1 MVQPRRQKIRPTRPS
16 GPSRLDQI
24 LDEAAKSLNSKGVSF
39 TTLGEIADRRGV
51 SRPALYYYV
60 KDLEDLVFQ
69 TYRRSCE
76 IILLHLGVAI
86 ETGGPATSVL
96 SRFLD
101 LALAE
106 DAPEIAALGEI
117 GILQSTARQTVLSL
131 YEGAVA
137 RLGGVIDSGIER
149 GEVRPC
155 DAEVAARTL
164 ISIVFWLPL
173 APRWATAIQP
183 MRRARLTEVAKDLL
197 LHGWSKDRRAAPEVE
212 PIDLAPL
219 STAAFSV
226 FDRQSIVEEKRR
238 RILATASRLF
248 NRKGVDST
256 SLEEIAAD
264 IGTTKRALYSHV
276 GDKQALLAACYRR
289 SYEIFLH
296 ILKKANESEM
306 SCLYRLTAY
315 HEAASIVQL
324 RDDIQPLRP
333 TVGYESLTQQAR
345 SEVDELSTQLIG
357 EFSTLFAAGIKEGS
371 LREVDLAAT
380 MLILPGASSWLVK
393 GVVVVDA
400 EGQRHIA
407 REISNL
413 FTIGLCA
420 AQPTSGATGD
430 SSLTKG

>member
-1 MVQPRRQKIRPTRPS
+1 MMGQARRHKNHLTGPP

-76 IILLHLGVAI
+76 IISLHLGVAI
-86 ETGGPATSVL
+86 ETGQNASSVVAH
-96 SRFLD
+96 FLD

-117 GILQSTARQTVLSL
+117 GILQSTARQAVLSL

-137 RLGGVIDSGIER
+137 RLSAVIDTGITR
-149 GEVRPC
+149 GELRPC
-155 DAEVAARTL
+155 DSEVTARAL
-164 ISIVFWLPL
+164 ISIVFWLPV
-173 APRWATAIQP
+173 APRWSSAIQP
-183 MRRARLTEVAKDLL
+183 VSRDRLLKVAKDLL
-197 LHGWSKDRRAAPEVE
+197 LHGWSKDRRAAPEVGA
-212 PIDLAPL
+212 IDLAPL
-219 STAAFSV
+219 STVAFSV
-226 FDRQSIVEEKRR
+226 FDQQSIVEEKRR

-276 GDKQALLAACYRR
+276 GDKQALLAACFRR

-296 ILKKANESEM
+296 LLKSAYESDT

-333 TVGYESLTQQAR
+333 TVGYESLTPLAR
-345 SEVDELSTQLIG
+345 SEVDELSTRLVR
-357 EFSTLFAAGIKEGS
+357 EFATLFAGGIREGS
-371 LREVDLAAT
+371 LRDLDLEAT

-393 GVVVVDA
+393 GVVVVDE

-413 FTIGLCA
+413 FTMGLCA
-420 AQPTSGATGD
+420 TTTAMTEQQAD
-430 SSLTKG
+430 RD

>member
-1 MVQPRRQKIRPTRPS
+1 MVQPRRQRIRPTRPP

-24 LDEAAKSLNSKGVSF
+24 LDEAAKSLNLKGVSF

-86 ETGGPATSVL
+86 EMGGPATSVVAH
-96 SRFLD
+96 FLD

-137 RLGGVIDSGIER
+137 RLSGVIDSGIAR

-155 DAEVAARTL
+155 DTEVAARTL
-164 ISIVFWLPL
+164 ISIVFWLPV

-183 MRRARLTEVAKDLL
+183 VSRGRLIEVAKDLL
-197 LHGWSKDRRAAPEVE
+197 LHGWSSNRRAAPEVE

-296 ILKKANESEM
+296 LLKASNESNT
-306 SCLYRLTAY
+306 SNLYRLTAY

-333 TVGYESLTQQAR
+333 TVGYEALTEQAR
-345 SEVDELSTQLIG
+345 SEVDELSTRLID
-357 EFSTLFAAGIKEGS
+357 EFSTLFAAGIKERS
-371 LREVDLAAT
+371 LRDIDLEAT

-393 GVVVVDA
+393 GVIVVDA

-413 FTIGLCA
+413 FTIGLRA
-420 AQPTSGATGD
+420 AEPASG
-430 SSLTKG
+430 SESHS

>member
-1 MVQPRRQKIRPTRPS
+1 MGQPRRQKNLPTGPPA
-16 GPSRLDQI
+16 PSRLDQI

-76 IILLHLGVAI
+76 IILLHLGLAI
-86 ETGGPATSVL
+86 ETGGTATSVL
-96 SRFLD
+96 AQFLD

-106 DAPEIAALGEI
+106 DAPQIAALGEI

-131 YEGAVA
+131 YEDAVA
-137 RLGGVIDSGIER
+137 RLAAVIDTGIAR

-155 DAEVAARTL
+155 NAEVAARTL
-164 ISIVFWLPL
+164 ISIVFWLPV
-173 APRWATAIQP
+173 APRWAAVIQP
-183 MRRARLTEVAKDLL
+183 VSRGRLTDVAKDLL
-197 LHGWSKDRRAAPEVE
+197 FHGWSRDRRAAPEVE
-212 PIDLAPL
+212 AIDLAPL

-248 NRKGVDST
+248 NRKGVDAT

-264 IGTTKRALYSHV
+264 VGATKRALYSHV

-296 ILKKANESEM
+296 LLKSSNERDT

-333 TVGYESLTQQAR
+333 TVGYESLTPLAR
-345 SEVDELSTQLIG
+345 SEVNELSTQLIG
-357 EFSTLFAAGIKEGS
+357 QFSSLFVAGIKEGS
-371 LREVDLAAT
+371 LRDIDLEAI

-420 AQPTSGATGD
+420 N
-430 SSLTKG
+430 

>member
-1 MVQPRRQKIRPTRPS
+1 MGQPRRQKNRPTGPPA
-16 GPSRLDQI
+16 PSRLDQI
-24 LDEAAKSLNSKGVSF
+24 LDEAAKSLNSRGVSF

-76 IILLHLGVAI
+76 IILLHLGLAI
-86 ETGGPATSVL
+86 EMGGTATSVIAH
-96 SRFLD
+96 FLD

-106 DAPEIAALGEI
+106 EAPQIAALGEI

-137 RLGGVIDSGIER
+137 RLAAVIDTGIAR

-155 DAEVAARTL
+155 DAGVAARTL
-164 ISIVFWLPL
+164 ISIVFWLPV
-173 APRWATAIQP
+173 APRWAAAIQP
-183 MRRARLTEVAKDLL
+183 MPRARLTDVAKDLL
-197 LHGWSKDRRAAPEVE
+197 LHGWSRDPRAAPEVE
-212 PIDLAPL
+212 AIDLAPL

-248 NRKGVDST
+248 NRKGVDAT

-264 IGTTKRALYSHV
+264 VGATKRALYSHV

-296 ILKKANESEM
+296 LLKSSNERDT
-306 SCLYRLTAY
+306 SCLHRLTAY

-333 TVGYESLTQQAR
+333 TVGYESLTQLAR
-345 SEVDELSTQLIG
+345 SEVDELSTRLIG
-357 EFSTLFAAGIKEGS
+357 EFSTLFAGGIKEGS
-371 LREVDLAAT
+371 LRDVDLEAM
-380 MLILPGASSWLVK
+380 MLILPGASSWLVT
-393 GVVVVDA
+393 GVVLVDA
-400 EGQRHIA
+400 DGQRHIA

-420 AQPTSGATGD
+420 AQPTSD
-430 SSLTKG
+430 SKSDT

>member
-1 MVQPRRQKIRPTRPS
+1 MVQPRRQRIRPTGSP

-86 ETGGPATSVL
+86 DAGGNATSVVAH
-96 SRFLD
+96 FLD

-117 GILQSTARQTVLSL
+117 GILQSTARQSVLSL

-137 RLGGVIDSGIER
+137 RLAGVIDAGIAR

-155 DAEVAARTL
+155 DAQVAARTL
-164 ISIVFWLPL
+164 ISIVFWLPV
-173 APRWATAIQP
+173 APRWASAIQP
-183 MRRARLTEVAKDLL
+183 VPRGRLLEVAKDLL
-197 LHGWSKDRRAAPEVE
+197 LHGWSRDRRAAPEIE
-212 PIDLAPL
+212 AIDLAPL
-219 STAAFSV
+219 STAGFSV

-296 ILKKANESEM
+296 LLKSANESES
-306 SCLYRLTAY
+306 SCLYQLTAY

-333 TVGYESLTQQAR
+333 TVGYESLTQPAR
-345 SEVDELSTQLIG
+345 SEVDQLSTRLIC
-357 EFSTLFAAGIKEGS
+357 EFSALFAAGIKEGS
-371 LREVDLAAT
+371 LRDIDLEAT

-393 GVVVVDA
+393 GVVEVDA
-400 EGQRHIA
+400 AGQCHIA

-420 AQPTSGATGD
+420 TESKRSD
-430 SSLTKG
+430 S

>member
-1 MVQPRRQKIRPTRPS
+1 MGQPRRQKNLPTGPPA
-16 GPSRLDQI
+16 PSRLDQI

-76 IILLHLGVAI
+76 IILLHLGLAI
-86 ETGGPATSVL
+86 ETGGAAMSVL
-96 SRFLD
+96 AHFLD

-106 DAPEIAALGEI
+106 DAPQIAALGEI

-131 YEGAVA
+131 YEDAVA
-137 RLGGVIDSGIER
+137 RLAAVIDTGIAR

-155 DAEVAARTL
+155 NAEVAARTL
-164 ISIVFWLPL
+164 ISIVFWLPV
-173 APRWATAIQP
+173 APRWAAVIQP
-183 MRRARLTEVAKDLL
+183 MSRGRLTDVAKDLL
-197 LHGWSKDRRAAPEVE
+197 LHGWSRDRRAAPEVE
-212 PIDLAPL
+212 AIDLAPL

-248 NRKGVDST
+248 NRKGVDAT

-264 IGTTKRALYSHV
+264 VGATKRALYSHV

-296 ILKKANESEM
+296 LLKSSNERDT

-333 TVGYESLTQQAR
+333 TVGYESLTPLAR
-345 SEVDELSTQLIG
+345 SEVNELSTQLIG
-357 EFSTLFAAGIKEGS
+357 QFSSLFVAGIKEGS
-371 LREVDLAAT
+371 LRDIDLEAT

-420 AQPTSGATGD
+420 N
-430 SSLTKG
+430 

>member
-1 MVQPRRQKIRPTRPS
+1 MVQPRRQKNRPTVPP

-76 IILLHLGVAI
+76 IILLYLGVAI
-86 ETGGPATSVL
+86 ETGGPATGVVAHFL
-96 SRFLD
+96 S

-117 GILQSTARQTVLSL
+117 GILQSTARQAVLSL

-137 RLGGVIDSGIER
+137 RLAGVIETGIAR

-164 ISIVFWLPL
+164 ISIVFWLPV
-173 APRWATAIQP
+173 APRWASAIQP
-183 MRRARLTEVAKDLL
+183 VLPGRLMEVAKDLL
-197 LHGWSKDRRAAPEVE
+197 LHGWSKDRRASPEVE
-212 PIDLAPL
+212 PIDLTPL

-226 FDRQSIVEEKRR
+226 FDRQSIAEEKRR

-248 NRKGVDST
+248 NRKGVDAT

-276 GDKQALLAACYRR
+276 GDKHALLAACYRR

-296 ILKKANESEM
+296 LLKSSNESNP
-306 SCLYRLTAY
+306 SCFYRLTAY

-333 TVGYESLTQQAR
+333 MVGYESLTQLAR
-345 SEVDELSTQLIG
+345 SEVDELSSRLIG
-357 EFSTLFAAGIKEGS
+357 EFSSLFAGGIKEGS
-371 LREVDLAAT
+371 LRDVDLEAT

-393 GVVVVDA
+393 GVVVVDEA
-400 EGQRHIA
+400 GQRHIA

-420 AQPTSGATGD
+420 TQSTTHSTSHA
-430 SSLTKG
+430 

>member
-1 MVQPRRQKIRPTRPS
+1 MMVQSRRQKIRPTGPP

-86 ETGGPATSVL
+86 ETGGNATRVVAH
-96 SRFLD
+96 FLD

-117 GILQSTARQTVLSL
+117 GILQSTARQSVLIL

-137 RLGGVIDSGIER
+137 RLAGVIDAGIASF
-149 GEVRPC
+149 EVRPC

-164 ISIVFWLPL
+164 ISIVFWLPV
-173 APRWATAIQP
+173 APRWASAIQP
-183 MRRARLTEVAKDLL
+183 VSRGRLLEVAKDLL
-197 LHGWSKDRRAAPEVE
+197 LHGWSRDRRAAPKVE
-212 PIDLAPL
+212 PIDLASL
-219 STAAFSV
+219 STAGFSV
-226 FDRQSIVEEKRR
+226 FDRQSIADEKRR

-296 ILKKANESEM
+296 LLKTANESDT

-333 TVGYESLTQQAR
+333 TVGYDSLTLPAR
-345 SEVDELSTQLIG
+345 SEVDQLSTRLIA
-357 EFSTLFAAGIKEGS
+357 EFSTLFAAGIEEGS
-371 LREVDLAAT
+371 LRDVDLDAT

-420 AQPTSGATGD
+420 TESTAAM
-430 SSLTKG
+430 

>member
-1 MVQPRRQKIRPTRPS
+1 MMVQPRRQKIRPTGPP

-76 IILLHLGVAI
+76 IILRHLGAAI
-86 ETGGPATSVL
+86 EARATAAGVISH
-96 SRFLD
+96 FLD

-137 RLGGVIDSGIER
+137 RLAGVIDAGMAR
-149 GEVRPC
+149 GEVSAC
-155 DAEVAARTL
+155 DAKIAARTL
-164 ISIVFWLPL
+164 ISIVFWLPV
-173 APRWATAIQP
+173 APRWAPAIQP
-183 MRRARLTEVAKDLL
+183 VSRGRLIKAAKNLL
-197 LHGWSKDRRAAPEVE
+197 LHGWSSDRRAAPEVE

-226 FDRQSIVEEKRR
+226 FDRQSIMEEKRR

-296 ILKKANESEM
+296 LLKKSNQSDASY
-306 SCLYRLTAY
+306 LYRLTAY

-333 TVGYESLTQQAR
+333 TVGYESLTPQAR
-345 SEVDELSTQLIG
+345 SEVDELSTRLIS

-371 LREVDLAAT
+371 LRDVDLEAT

-393 GVVVVDA
+393 GVVVVEA
-400 EGQRHIA
+400 AGQRHIA

-420 AQPTSGATGD
+420 TESHT
-430 SSLTKG
+430 

>member
-1 MVQPRRQKIRPTRPS
+1 MTVQPLRQKIHPTSPP
-16 GPSRLDQI
+16 GPTRLDQI

-76 IILLHLGVAI
+76 IILLHLGLAI
-86 ETGGPATSVL
+86 ESGGDATGVVA
-96 SRFLD
+96 RFLD
-101 LALAE
+101 LALSE

-117 GILQSTARQTVLSL
+117 GILQSTARQSVLSL

-137 RLGGVIDSGIER
+137 RLAGVIDAGISR

-164 ISIVFWLPL
+164 ISIVFWLPV
-173 APRWATAIQP
+173 APRWASAIEP
-183 MRRARLTEVAKDLL
+183 VPRGRLLGVAKDLL
-197 LHGWSKDRRAAPEVE
+197 LHGWSKDRRAAPEVVA
-212 PIDLAPL
+212 IDLAPL
-219 STAAFSV
+219 SAAGFSV

-264 IGTTKRALYSHV
+264 IGATKRALYSHV
-276 GDKQALLAACYRR
+276 GDKQALLAGCYQR
-289 SYEIFLH
+289 SYEIFLDL
-296 ILKKANESEM
+296 LKRSNESGA
-306 SCLYRLTAY
+306 SYLYRLTAY

-333 TVGYESLTQQAR
+333 TVGYETLTKQAK
-345 SEVDELSTQLIG
+345 SEVDKLSTQLIR
-357 EFSTLFAAGIKEGS
+357 EFSRLFAACIKEGS
-371 LREVDLAAT
+371 LRDVDLEAT

-400 EGQRHIA
+400 AGQRHIA

-413 FTIGLCA
+413 FTSGLC
-420 AQPTSGATGD
+420 TTESE
-430 SSLTKG
+430 L

>member
-1 MVQPRRQKIRPTRPS
+1 MAYSVVFTPEARAQPS
-16 GPSRLDQI
+16 
-24 LDEAAKSLNSKGVSF
+24 
-39 TTLGEIADRRGV
+39 
-51 SRPALYYYV
+51 
-60 KDLEDLVFQ
+60 
-69 TYRRSCE
+69 
-76 IILLHLGVAI
+76 
-86 ETGGPATSVL
+86 
-96 SRFLD
+96 
-101 LALAE
+101 
-106 DAPEIAALGEI
+106 
-117 GILQSTARQTVLSL
+117 
-131 YEGAVA
+131 
-137 RLGGVIDSGIER
+137 
-149 GEVRPC
+149 
-155 DAEVAARTL
+155 
-164 ISIVFWLPL
+164 
-173 APRWATAIQP
+173 AIQP
-183 MRRARLTEVAKDLL
+183 LSRARLIEVARDLL
-197 LHGWSKDRRAAPEVE
+197 LHGWSSDRRAAPEVA
-212 PIDLAPL
+212 PIDLVPL

-296 ILKKANESEM
+296 LLKSANESDT
-306 SCLYRLTAY
+306 SCLNRLTAY

-345 SEVDELSTQLIG
+345 AEVDELSTRLID
-357 EFSTLFAAGIKEGS
+357 EFSALFMAGIKEGS
-371 LREVDLAAT
+371 LRDVDLQAT

-400 EGQRHIA
+400 EGQHHFA

-413 FTIGLCA
+413 FTTGLCA
-420 AQPTSGATGD
+420 DLPTSGGKSDRTHEGRLGGQAEARSARSTT
-430 SSLTKG
+430 S

>member
-1 MVQPRRQKIRPTRPS
+1 MAQPRRQKNRPTASS

-76 IILLHLGVAI
+76 IILLHLGVAV
-86 ETGGPATSVL
+86 ESGGNATSVVAK
-96 SRFLD
+96 FLD

-106 DAPEIAALGEI
+106 DAPQIAALSEI

-137 RLGGVIDSGIER
+137 RLAGVIDAGIAR

-155 DAEVAARTL
+155 DAEVVARTL
-164 ISIVFWLPL
+164 ISIVFWLPV
-173 APRWATAIQP
+173 APRWSSAIQP
-183 MRRARLTEVAKDLL
+183 VSRGRLLEVAKDLL
-197 LHGWSKDRRAAPEVE
+197 LHGWSRDRRAAPEVKS
-212 PIDLAPL
+212 IDLASL
-219 STAAFSV
+219 STAGFSV
-226 FDRQSIVEEKRR
+226 FDRQSILEEKRR

-264 IGTTKRALYSHV
+264 IGATKRALYSHV

-289 SYEIFLH
+289 SYEIFLNL
-296 ILKKANESEM
+296 LKNSNESDT
-306 SCLYRLTAY
+306 SFLYRLTAY

-345 SEVDELSTQLIG
+345 SEVDELSARLIG
-357 EFSTLFAAGIKEGS
+357 EFSALFAAGIKEGS
-371 LREVDLAAT
+371 LRDVDLEAT

-393 GVVVVDA
+393 GVVVVDEA
-400 EGQRHIA
+400 GQRHIA

-420 AQPTSGATGD
+420 VEPTSGD
-430 SSLTKG
+430 KSNS

>member
-1 MVQPRRQKIRPTRPS
+1 MGQPRLQKNRPTGPPV
-16 GPSRLDQI
+16 PSRLDQI

-86 ETGGPATSVL
+86 ETGGTATSVVAH
-96 SRFLD
+96 FLD

-137 RLGGVIDSGIER
+137 RLAAVIDTGIAR

-155 DAEVAARTL
+155 DAGVAARTL
-164 ISIVFWLPL
+164 ISIVFWLPV
-173 APRWATAIQP
+173 APRWAAAIQP
-183 MRRARLTEVAKDLL
+183 MSRGRLTDVAKDLL
-197 LHGWSKDRRAAPEVE
+197 LHGWSRDRRAAPEVE
-212 PIDLAPL
+212 AIDLAPL

-248 NRKGVDST
+248 NRKGVDAT

-264 IGTTKRALYSHV
+264 VGTTKRALYSHV

-296 ILKKANESEM
+296 LLKNSNERDT

-333 TVGYESLTQQAR
+333 TVGYESLTQLAR
-345 SEVDELSTQLIG
+345 SEVDELSARLIG
-357 EFSTLFAAGIKEGS
+357 EFSTLFAGGIKEGS
-371 LREVDLAAT
+371 LRDVDLEAM
-380 MLILPGASSWLVK
+380 MLILPGASSWLVT
-393 GVVVVDA
+393 GVVLVDA
-400 EGQRHIA
+400 DGQRHIA

-420 AQPTSGATGD
+420 TQPTSD
-430 SSLTKG
+430 SKSDT

>member
-1 MVQPRRQKIRPTRPS
+1 MGQPRRQKNRLTGPP

-51 SRPALYYYV
+51 SRSALYYYA

-76 IILLHLGVAI
+76 SILLHLGLAI
-86 ETGGPATSVL
+86 ESGGDAPNIVA
-96 SRFLD
+96 RFLD

-117 GILQSTARQTVLSL
+117 GILRSTARQTVLSL

-137 RLGGVIDSGIER
+137 RLASVIDAGISR
-149 GEVRPC
+149 GEIRPC
-155 DAEVAARTL
+155 DAEVLSRTV
-164 ISIVFWLPL
+164 ISIVFWLPV
-173 APRWATAIQP
+173 APRWSSAIQP
-183 MRRARLTEVAKDLL
+183 VSRGRLLEVAKDLL
-197 LHGWSKDRRAAPEVE
+197 LHGWSKDRRTAPEVDA
-212 PIDLAPL
+212 IDLAPL
-219 STAAFSV
+219 STAGFSV

-264 IGTTKRALYSHV
+264 IGATKRALYSHV

-296 ILKKANESEM
+296 LLKSANESHT
-306 SCLYRLTAY
+306 SCLHRLTAY

-324 RDDIQPLRP
+324 REDIQPLRP
-333 TVGYESLTQQAR
+333 TVGYESLTQVAR
-345 SEVDELSTQLIG
+345 SEVDELSTRLIS
-357 EFSTLFAAGIKEGS
+357 EFSTLFEAGIKEGS
-371 LREVDLAAT
+371 LRDLDLAAT

-420 AQPTSGATGD
+420 SEWTPDQ
-430 SSLTKG
+430 SLTR

>member
-1 MVQPRRQKIRPTRPS
+1 MGQPRRQKNLPTGPPA
-16 GPSRLDQI
+16 PSRLDQI

-76 IILLHLGVAI
+76 IILLHLGLAI
-86 ETGGPATSVL
+86 ETGGTATSVVAH
-96 SRFLD
+96 FLD

-106 DAPEIAALGEI
+106 DAPQIAALGEI

-137 RLGGVIDSGIER
+137 RLAAVIDTGIAR

-155 DAEVAARTL
+155 NAEVAARTL
-164 ISIVFWLPL
+164 ISIVFWLPV
-173 APRWATAIQP
+173 APRWAAVIQP
-183 MRRARLTEVAKDLL
+183 MSRGRLTDVAKDLL
-197 LHGWSKDRRAAPEVE
+197 LHGWSRDRRAAPEVE
-212 PIDLAPL
+212 AIDLAPL

-248 NRKGVDST
+248 NRKGVDAT

-264 IGTTKRALYSHV
+264 VGATKRALYIHV

-296 ILKKANESEM
+296 LLKSSNERDA

-324 RDDIQPLRP
+324 REDIQPLRP
-333 TVGYESLTQQAR
+333 TVGYESLTPPAR

-357 EFSTLFAAGIKEGS
+357 QFSTLFVAGIKEGS
-371 LREVDLAAT
+371 LRDIDLEAT

-420 AQPTSGATGD
+420 N
-430 SSLTKG
+430 

>member
-1 MVQPRRQKIRPTRPS
+1 MVQPRRQKNSPTGPPE
-16 GPSRLDQI
+16 PSRLDQI

-39 TTLGEIADRRGV
+39 TTLGEIADHRGV

-86 ETGGPATSVL
+86 ETGGSATRVVAH
-96 SRFLD
+96 FLD

-137 RLGGVIDSGIER
+137 RLADVIDAGIAH
-149 GEVRPC
+149 GEVRAC

-164 ISIVFWLPL
+164 ISIVFWLPV
-173 APRWATAIQP
+173 APRWSSAIQP
-183 MRRARLTEVAKDLL
+183 VSRSRLTEVAKDLL
-197 LHGWSKDRRAAPEVE
+197 LRGWSKDRRAAPEVE
-212 PIDLAPL
+212 AIDLAPL

-226 FDRQSIVEEKRR
+226 FDRQSIAEEKRR

-264 IGTTKRALYSHV
+264 IGATKRALYAHV

-296 ILKKANESEM
+296 LLKSSNESDM
-306 SCLYRLTAY
+306 PCLYRLTAY

-333 TVGYESLTQQAR
+333 MVGYDSLTQPAR
-345 SEVDELSTQLIG
+345 SEVDELSSRLIE
-357 EFSTLFAAGIKEGS
+357 EFSSLFAGGIKEGS
-371 LREVDLAAT
+371 LRDVDLAAT

-420 AQPTSGATGD
+420 TQSAPHGTSPM
-430 SSLTKG
+430 

>member
-1 MVQPRRQKIRPTRPS
+1 MMVQPRRQKNRPAGPP

-86 ETGGPATSVL
+86 ETGGDAPSVVAH
-96 SRFLD
+96 FLD

-117 GILQSTARQTVLSL
+117 GILQSTARQSVLSL

-137 RLGGVIDSGIER
+137 RLAGVIDAGIAR

-155 DAEVAARTL
+155 DAEVVART
-164 ISIVFWLPL
+164 IVSIVFWLPV
-173 APRWATAIQP
+173 APRWASAIQP
-183 MRRARLTEVAKDLL
+183 VPRGHLLEVAKDLL
-197 LHGWSKDRRAAPEVE
+197 LHGWSRDRRAAPEVE

-219 STAAFSV
+219 SAAGFSV
-226 FDRQSIVEEKRR
+226 FDRQSILEEKRR

-264 IGTTKRALYSHV
+264 VGTTKRALYSLV

-296 ILKKANESEM
+296 LLKSANESDT

-333 TVGYESLTQQAR
+333 TVGYETLTQQAK
-345 SEVDELSTQLIG
+345 SEVDELSTRLIS
-357 EFSTLFAAGIKEGS
+357 EFSTLFAAAIKEGS
-371 LREVDLAAT
+371 LRDVDLEAT

-393 GVVVVDA
+393 GVVMVDA
-400 EGQRHIA
+400 AGQRHIA

-413 FTIGLCA
+413 FTIGLGT
-420 AQPTSGATGD
+420 AQPTS
-430 SSLTKG
+430 SSKSDT